1 MTRARERLYLLN
13 ARRRYLFGQ
22 EQTNQPSRFLKDIPA
37 ELLDEEGEQ
46 GQLGL
51 GLRPADGQT
60 FGTRFSTNTTAP
72 ERSTPVSLPNLR
84 KEVPH
89 HHDGDHNLAQVFSAC
104 NDIEVIPEPP
114 EEHDGVF
121 IGMKV
126 RHGKFGLGTIRK
138 IEGSGEAQKVIV
150 WFSSVG
156 PKKLMLRFAGLER
169 A

>member
-51 GLRPADGQT
+51 GLRQSAGQAT
-60 FGTRFSTNTTAP
+60 SGGFSGSSTVP
-72 ERSTPVSLPNLR
+72 ERSVPSRLPNLR
-84 KEVPH
+84 KEAPH
-89 HHDGDHNLAQVFSAC
+89 HHVGDHNLAQVFSAC

-114 EEHDGVF
+114 EENDGVF

-150 WFSSVG
+150 WFSSAG